1 MEGSLQQKLSFAVLI
16 DYDNLAI
23 GVKTALDRKFE
34 YKYVTKWLQERGDL
48 LEQIA
53 YANWDSHNDKRDVSR
68 SLERQGVR
76 LRNLET
82 WSPGSK
88 NGADIALSVEAMELV
103 FKKKRIDAFCI
114 LSGDSD
120 FRPLVHK
127 LKQYDKRVVIVA
139 GQGFT
144 SEALQRECHEFVRYE
159 ALCGHPSYRGL
170 AAGKTMVQPVDRD
183 PVDQAVPAVRAAIRA
198 LLSKSEIADVPRIK
212 SELTARDPNFD
223 ERRYGCDSLG
233 DLVDRLVQMGHFRRI
248 NLGGSRYCIAEHSEV
263 RRIETDA
270 SLDASPEATPD
281 ATPDRDRAAAA
292 VDRAVAALRA
302 EGRMPE
308 LGLVYRRIIQM
319 DPSFESYGC
328 RSAEFQ
334 KLAWDLS
341 LDGRFNLAS
350 KGGAWVIEPPARS
363 TAHMPA
369 QALAPAALS
378 LFNEIRSVHAELLEC
393 GVPEKQMELFVA
405 THREFRPE
413 RLGVTDASG
422 LLASAVREGLLERR
436 ATDSGTQYFATSRG
450 KFDAVPR
457 PQTEGADSD
466 DAPDMSIDA
475 AIKVVC
481 ATLRQN
487 AESLRAGLTR
497 QAIRDL
503 VRASDPQFDVRA
515 YGLRSF
521 RELLDRVRDAGHLR
535 VEDDGTD
542 LRYFDARLLDQE
554 EAADSTKGR
563 RSIWDRL
570 FGWLRRRAG

>member
-1 MEGSLQQKLSFAVLI
+1 MQQKLSFAVLI

-170 AAGKTMVQPVDRD
+170 AAGKTMVQPLDRD

-198 LLSKSEIADVPRIK
+198 LLARSEIADVPRIK
-212 SELTARDPNFD
+212 SELTARDPKFD
-223 ERRYGCDSLG
+223 ERRYGCDSMG

-263 RRIETDA
+263 RRSETE
-270 SLDASPEATPD
+270 ASPEAGPEARTD
-281 ATPDRDRAAAA
+281 AAPDRDRAAAA

-308 LGLVYRRIIQM
+308 LGIVYHRILQM
-319 DPSFESYGC
+319 DPAFESYGC
-328 RSAEFQ
+328 RGAEFQ

-341 LDGRFNLAS
+341 LDGRFNLGN

-363 TAHMPA
+363 AARPTA
-369 QALAPAALS
+369 QALGPAALS

-393 GVPEKQMELFVA
+393 GVPEKQMELFVS

-436 ATDSGTQYFATSRG
+436 ATDGGTLYFATSRG
-450 KFDAVPR
+450 KFDAAAHPR
-457 PQTEGADSD
+457 TEGADTAG
-466 DAPDMSIDA
+466 APDMSIDA

-487 AESLRAGLTR
+487 ADSLRAGLTR
-497 QAIRDL
+497 KAIRDL
-503 VRASDPQFDVRA
+503 VLAADPQFDVRA

-542 LRYFDARLLDQE
+542 LRYFDARLLDHA
-554 EAADSTKGR
+554 EAGERAKSRK
-563 RSIWDRL
+563 SIWDRL
-570 FGWLRRRAG
+570 FGWLRKRAG

>member
-1 MEGSLQQKLSFAVLI
+1 MQQKQSFAVLI

-53 YANWDSHNDKRDVSR
+53 YANWDSHNDKRDISR

-76 LRNLET
+76 LRNLES

-103 FKKKRIDAFCI
+103 FKRKRIDTFCI

-120 FRPLVHK
+120 FRPLVQK

-159 ALCGHPSYRGL
+159 SLCGHSQYRGL
-170 AAGKTMVQPVDRD
+170 SSGKTMVQPLDRD
-183 PVDQAVPAVRAAIRA
+183 PIDQAVPAVRAAIRD
-198 LLSKSEIADVPRIK
+198 LLSRSEVADVPRIK
-212 SELTARDPNFD
+212 SALSMRDPSFD

-233 DLVDRLVQMGHFRRI
+233 ILVDRLVQAGHFRRI
-248 NLGGSRYCIAEHSEV
+248 SLGGSRYCIAEFAEEQPVSK
-263 RRIETDA
+263 TDSSA
-270 SLDASPEATPD
+270 AGDS
-281 ATPDRDRAAAA
+281 DRERAASSIE
-292 VDRAVAALRA
+292 RAITELRA

-308 LGLVYRRIIQM
+308 LSIVYHRILQF
-319 DPSFESYGC
+319 DPDFETYGC
-328 RSAEFQ
+328 RGAEFQ
-334 KLAWDLS
+334 KLVWDLS
-341 LDGRFNLAS
+341 LDGRFTMAS
-350 KGGAWVIEPPARS
+350 KGGTWIVEVPAR
-363 TAHMPA
+363 TAAPPSA
-369 QALAPAALS
+369 QALSPAALN
-378 LFNEIRSVHAELLEC
+378 LLHELRSVHAQLLEC
-393 GVPEKQMELFVA
+393 GVPEKQMELFVS

-422 LLASAVREGLLERR
+422 LLGGAVRDGLLERR
-436 ATDSGTQYFATSRG
+436 ATASGTQYFAASRD
-450 KFDAVPR
+450 KSDAGPDPKVG
-457 PQTEGADSD
+457 EAGAD
-466 DAPDMSIDA
+466 DAPDLSVDA
-475 AIKVVC
+475 AKEVVC

-487 AESLRAGLTR
+487 AAALRAGLTR
-497 QAIRDL
+497 KDIRDL
-503 VRASDPQFDVRA
+503 VRGQNPQFDVRA

-521 RELLDRVRDAGHLR
+521 RELLDRVRDAGYLR

-542 LRYFDARLLDQE
+542 LRYFSTPLLDQGHAGDGPE
-554 EAADSTKGR
+554 ER

-570 FGWLRRRAG
+570 FGWLRRLAG

>member
-1 MEGSLQQKLSFAVLI
+1 MPQKLSFAVLI

-120 FRPLVHK
+120 FRPLVQK

-170 AAGKTMVQPVDRD
+170 AAGKTMVQPLDRD
-183 PVDQAVPAVRAAIRA
+183 PIDHAVPAVRAAIRD
-198 LLSKSEIADVPRIK
+198 LLSRSEIADVPRIK
-212 SELTARDPNFD
+212 SALSARDPSFD
-223 ERRYGCDSLG
+223 ERRFGCDTLG
-233 DLVDRLVQMGHFRRI
+233 ALVDRLVQLGHFRRI
-248 NLGGSRYCIAEHSEV
+248 NLGGSRYCIAEHSEA
-263 RRIETDA
+263 RRIDTEAKPEAGPDA
-270 SLDASPEATPD
+270 S
-281 ATPDRDRAAAA
+281 PDRDRAAAA
-292 VDRAVAALRA
+292 VDRAVATLRA

-308 LGLVYRRIIQM
+308 LGIVYHRIIQM
-319 DPSFESYGC
+319 DPAFESYGC
-328 RSAEFQ
+328 RGAEFQ
-334 KLAWDLS
+334 KLVWDLS

-350 KGGAWVIEPPARS
+350 KGGAWVVEPPARS
-363 TAHMPA
+363 TARPPA
-369 QALAPAALS
+369 QGLSPAALS
-378 LFNEIRSVHAELLEC
+378 LFNEIRSVHAELLDC
-393 GVPEKQMELFVA
+393 GVPEKQMELFVS

-422 LLASAVREGLLERR
+422 LLASAVRDGLLERR
-436 ATDSGTQYFATSRG
+436 ATGSGTQYFATSRG
-450 KFDAVPR
+450 KADAVTHPR
-457 PQTEGADSD
+457 VEGTESD
-466 DAPDMSIDA
+466 GEPDMSIDA
-475 AIKVVC
+475 AIQVVC
-481 ATLRQN
+481 ATLQQN
-487 AESLRAGLTR
+487 AASLRAGLTR
-497 QAIRDL
+497 TAIRDL
-503 VRASDPQFDVRA
+503 VRASNPQFDVRA

-521 RELLDRVRDAGHLR
+521 RELLDRVRDAGYLR

-554 EAADSTKGR
+554 EAGERAEPR
-563 RSIWDRL
+563 RSIWERL
-570 FGWLRRRAG
+570 FGWVRSKAG

>member
-1 MEGSLQQKLSFAVLI
+1 MQQKLSFAVLI

-170 AAGKTMVQPVDRD
+170 PAGKTMVQPVDRD
-183 PVDQAVPAVRAAIRA
+183 PVDQAVPAVRAAIRD
-198 LLSKSEIADVPRIK
+198 LLARSEIADVPRIK
-212 SELTARDPNFD
+212 SELTARDASFD
-223 ERRYGCDSLG
+223 ERRFGCDTMG
-233 DLVDRLVQMGHFRRI
+233 ALVDRLVQLGHFRRI
-248 NLGGSRYCIAEHSEV
+248 NLGGSRYCIAEHSEA
-263 RRIETDA
+263 RESETE
-270 SLDASPEATPD
+270 ASPD
-281 ATPDRDRAAAA
+281 ARPDRDRAAAA

-308 LGLVYRRIIQM
+308 LGIVYHRIIQM
-319 DPSFESYGC
+319 DPAFESYGC
-328 RSAEFQ
+328 RGAEFQ
-334 KLAWDLS
+334 KLVWDLS

-350 KGGAWVIEPPARS
+350 KGGAWVVEPPARS
-363 TAHMPA
+363 TARPPA

-393 GVPEKQMELFVA
+393 GVPEKQMELFVS

-413 RLGVTDASG
+413 RLGVTDAGG

-436 ATDSGTQYFATSRG
+436 ATDAGTQYFATSRG
-450 KFDAVPR
+450 QAPDAETR
-457 PQTEGADSD
+457 PQVRGADTD
-466 DAPDMSIDA
+466 DVPDMSIDA
-475 AIKVVC
+475 AIKVVR
-481 ATLRQN
+481 ATLQQN
-487 AESLRAGLTR
+487 ADALKAGLTR
-497 QAIRDL
+497 NAIRDL
-503 VRASDPQFDVRA
+503 VLASNPQFDVRA

-554 EAADSTKGR
+554 EAGERVETR

>member
-1 MEGSLQQKLSFAVLI
+1 MPQKLSFAVLI

-76 LRNLET
+76 LRNLES

-88 NGADIALSVEAMELV
+88 NGADIALAVEAMELV

-159 ALCGHPSYRGL
+159 SLCGHPSYRGP
-170 AAGKTMVQPVDRD
+170 AAGKAMVQPVDRD
-183 PVDQAVPAVRAAIRA
+183 PIDQAVPAVRAAIRG
-198 LLSKSEIADVPRIK
+198 LLARSEIADVPRIK
-212 SELTARDPNFD
+212 SELTARDPSFD
-223 ERRYGCDSLG
+223 EQRFGCDSLG
-233 DLVDRLVQMGHFRRI
+233 GLVDRLVQLGHFRRI
-248 NLGGSRYCIAEHSEV
+248 NLGGTRYCIAELNEE
-263 RRIETDA
+263 RRSTSVAGPVAGSVAE
-270 SLDASPEATPD
+270 
-281 ATPDRDRAAAA
+281 PDRDRAAAA

-308 LGLVYRRIIQM
+308 LGIVYHRIIQM
-319 DPSFESYGC
+319 DPAFESYGC
-328 RSAEFQ
+328 RGAEFQ
-334 KLAWDLS
+334 KLVWDLS

-350 KGGAWVIEPPARS
+350 KGGAWVIETPAR
-363 TAHMPA
+363 AVAPA
-369 QALAPAALS
+369 QALSTAALS
-378 LFNEIRSVHAELLEC
+378 LFNEIRSMHAELLGC
-393 GVPEKQMELFVA
+393 GVPEKQMELFVS

-436 ATDSGTQYFATSRG
+436 ATDSGIQYFAESPSKSDSAPAAQRE
-450 KFDAVPR
+450 
-457 PQTEGADSD
+457 EGTADSS
-466 DAPDMSIDA
+466 PELSIDA

-481 ATLRQN
+481 ATLRRN
-487 AESLRAGLTR
+487 AESLQAGLTR

-521 RELLDRVRDAGHLR
+521 RELLDRVRDAGYLR

-554 EAADSTKGR
+554 EADDGAKKG
-563 RSIWDRL
+563 RSIWDLL

>member
-1 MEGSLQQKLSFAVLI
+1 MEGSLPQKLSFAVLI

-34 YKYVTKWLQERGDL
+34 YKYVTKWLKERGDL

-76 LRNLET
+76 LRNLES

-103 FKKKRIDAFCI
+103 FKQKRIDAFCI

-159 ALCGHPSYRGL
+159 ALCGHPSFRGL
-170 AAGKTMVQPVDRD
+170 AAEKTMVQPLDRD
-183 PVDQAVPAVRAAIRA
+183 PIDQAVPAVRAAIRG
-198 LLSKSEIADVPRIK
+198 LLARSEVADVPRIK
-212 SELTARDPNFD
+212 SELSARDPRFD
-223 ERRYGCDSLG
+223 ERRYGCDSMG
-233 DLVDRLVQMGHFRRI
+233 DLVDRLVQLGHFRRI
-248 NLGGSRYCIAEHSEV
+248 NLGASRYCIAERSEE
-263 RRIETDA
+263 RRSER
-270 SLDASPEATPD
+270 DASPAAGT
-281 ATPDRDRAAAA
+281 DRDRAAVA
-292 VDRAVAALRA
+292 VDRAIAALRA

-308 LGLVYRRIIQM
+308 LGIVYHRIMQM
-319 DPSFESYGC
+319 DPAFESYGC
-328 RSAEFQ
+328 RGAEFQ
-334 KLAWDLS
+334 KLVWDLS
-341 LDGRFNLAS
+341 LDGRFNLAN
-350 KGGAWVIEPPARS
+350 KGGAWVVEPPARS
-363 TAHMPA
+363 VPQPSA
-369 QALAPAALS
+369 QALSPAALS
-378 LFNEIRSVHAELLEC
+378 LFNEIRSVHAELLGC
-393 GVPEKQMELFVA
+393 GVPEKQMELFVS

-436 ATDSGTQYFATSRG
+436 ATEGGIQYFADTAG
-450 KFDAVPR
+450 KSDSAVA
-457 PQTEGADSD
+457 PQREEGAADGS
-466 DAPDMSIDA
+466 PDFSIDA

-481 ATLRQN
+481 ATLQQN

-497 QAIRDL
+497 NAIRDL
-503 VRASDPQFDVRA
+503 VRASNPRFDVRA

-542 LRYFDARLLDQE
+542 LRYFAARLLDPE
-554 EAADSTKGR
+554 DAGDGPKSR